1 MDDSEEGCWTVQ
13 ESIELA
19 VPAAV
24 ITPSLQQRLRSRQDQ
39 PIGARLLAA
48 LRIVGFA
55 RRDYSN
61 GKFRELMGEGV
72 RELGELV
79 GRKEEWAAIAVVSAR
94 RSRAGE
100 TV

>member
-1 MDDSEEGCWTVQ
+1 MLAEQ
-13 ESIELA
+13 ESIELVA
-19 VPAAV
+19 PAAV
-24 ITPSLQQRLRSRQDQ
+24 NTLSLQQRLRFRQDQ

-61 GKFRELMGEGV
+61 DKFRGLMREGV
-72 RELGELV
+72 RELDELV
-79 GRKEEWAAIAVVSAR
+79 ARKEEWATRAVVSLR

-100 TV
+100 IV

>member
-1 MDDSEEGCWTVQ
+1 M
-13 ESIELA
+13 
-19 VPAAV
+19 PAAV
-24 ITPSLQQRLRSRQDQ
+24 ITLSLQQRLRSRQDQ

-55 RRDYSN
+55 RRDYSDD
-61 GKFRELMGEGV
+61 KFRELMGEGV

-79 GRKEEWAAIAVVSAR
+79 GRKEEWATTATVSLR

-100 TV
+100 IVW

>member
-1 MDDSEEGCWTVQ
+1 M
-13 ESIELA
+13 
-19 VPAAV
+19 PAAV
-24 ITPSLQQRLRSRQDQ
+24 ITLSLHQRLRSRQDQ
-39 PIGARLLAA
+39 PTGARLLAA

-61 GKFRELMGEGV
+61 DKFRGLMGEGV

-79 GRKEEWAAIAVVSAR
+79 ARKEESATTATVSLR

-100 TV
+100 IV